1 MNSLNKNIKPFEPN
15 GNNRHRI
22 VLTGGPGAGKTTAAD
37 LFRREMND
45 KIVIVPE
52 AATMLFSGGFPR
64 LDIDAAKKATQYT
77 IYNVQRNLE
86 NIVRHQHPNKV
97 LLCDRGTID
106 GAAYWPE
113 GEDSF
118 YESFKISR
126 EEEYKRYDAV
136 IFFESAAVGGDSIE
150 GCNPIRTESMKE
162 AIALNE
168 KLKNIWCHHPNFHH
182 IPHNK
187 SFFKKISS
195 AIKLLQEM
203 LEKIT

>member
-1 MNSLNKNIKPFEPN
+1 MIKLLLCLKLQLCFFQ
-15 GNNRHRI
+15 
-22 VLTGGPGAGKTTAAD
+22 GASHG
-37 LFRREMND
+37 L
-45 KIVIVPE
+45 IS
-52 AATMLFSGGFPR
+52 ML
-64 LDIDAAKKATQYT
+64 LKKATQYT
-77 IYNVQRNLE
+77 IYNVQRSLE

-168 KLKNIWCHHPNFHH
+168 KLKNIWCHHPNFHL